1 MGTENSLKARIK
13 ERLSARRQEL
23 DAVESQ
29 IASLTVRRDGIAA
42 SIAEDENLLAAPTPH
57 GARNRKSATEAGSA
71 TNGEA

>member
-23 DAVESQ
+23 DAVELQ

-42 SIAEDENLLAAPTPH
+42 SIAEDENLLAAPTPR
-57 GARNRKSATEAGSA
+57 GPRGSKSATEAGSA